1 MTLPD
6 DAPTPTSN
14 PIFTKLGRRMSDKQE
29 LTFPIAISKTAVWL
43 LGGMLTGNAM
53 LLGWL
58 CLQQMEQGKVLV
70 RMDERSHTAKEQMQI
85 FHAELER
92 LTNTDNKLSA
102 EVKALQLQAAEHG
115 WKENRDG
122 RR

>member
-1 MTLPD
+1 MTLSD

-14 PIFTKLGRRMSDKQE
+14 PIVTKLGRRMNDKQE

-43 LGGMLTGNAM
+43 LGSMLAGNAM

-70 RMDERSHTAKEQMQI
+70 RMDERSHTTKEQMQI
-85 FHAELER
+85 FHSELER
-92 LTNTDNKLSA
+92 LTMTDTKIMNDLQR
-102 EVKALQLQAAEHG
+102 LQLQAAEHG
-115 WKENRDG
+115 WKEGG